1 MSGRRY
7 EAVLTALILT
17 AAISIPSASQN
28 IDYGSEKPSTPII
41 HSAST
46 QDIDVS
52 TSSNIPTTAE
62 IEEEDALYRLSETP
76 HKSIETVST
85 PAAVLRLKV
94 DNDSRIYEL
103 ETANGELVTGMKN
116 GREIYEFTGAN
127 RSIAEEKMSEMRE
140 DLRDYQQEI
149 REEMTPELEIKV
161 TKSKSDDPDER
172 VVVENEETDA
182 VELDGWT
189 LMNSDSDIH
198 EFDDME
204 LDSGQRVYVYKAAES
219 ELNVSELSEPEY
231 IYGTGLDWD
240 YYSDHASLFNQDGVL
255 IAEDSY

>member
-1 MSGRRY
+1 MTGRRY

-28 IDYGSEKPSTPII
+28 IDYGSDTSSNPII

-46 QDIDVS
+46 QNIDVR
-52 TSSNIPTTAE
+52 TSSEVPTTAE
-62 IEEEDALYRLSETP
+62 IEEQDALYRLSETP
-76 HKSIETVST
+76 YRSFETVST
-85 PAAVLRLKV
+85 PAATLNVKV
-94 DNDSRIYEL
+94 DNSSRIYEL
-103 ETANGELVTGMKN
+103 ETANGELLIGMKN
-116 GREIYEFTGAN
+116 GREVYQFTGAN

-140 DLRDYQQEI
+140 DLRDYRQEI
-149 REEMTPELEIKV
+149 RDEMTPDLEVKV

-172 VVVENEETDA
+172 VVIENEETGA

-189 LMNSDSDIH
+189 LMNSDSDTH
-198 EFDDME
+198 EFDDLE
-204 LDSGQRVYVYKAAES
+204 LDSGQRVYVYNSEES

-240 YYSDHASLFNQDGVL
+240 YYSDEASLFNEDGVL
-255 IAEDSY
+255 IAEDNY